1 MRRTAHALAVESDE
15 VPVISNESLEAHF
28 VSLRTELTDLKADFR
43 EQFREVRQDTRELQA
58 DNKIL
63 RDKIDAT
70 HSSLDKKIETK
81 VGELGADLKEMRA
94 SLADLKGMQKAILWV
109 LGGVGTLVATV
120 GVGFTIARALHWI

>member
-43 EQFREVRQDTRELQA
+43 EQFREVRQDIRELRA